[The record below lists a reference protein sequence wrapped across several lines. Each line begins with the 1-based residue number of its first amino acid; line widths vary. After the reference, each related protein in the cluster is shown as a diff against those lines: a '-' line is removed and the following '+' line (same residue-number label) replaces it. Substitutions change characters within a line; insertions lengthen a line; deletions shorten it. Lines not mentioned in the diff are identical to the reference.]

1 VVRLR
6 DHGRLVNLSDQR
18 WILKFQDVANVLEL
32 RLIFV
37 ELVPDK
43 LVSKDYMLLDGIHLT
58 EFELQRKLF

>member
-37 ELVPDK
+37 ELVPDE